1 MSNLPSFKNVAVVGM
16 HFRGEHA
23 KKFAA
28 ELQPGDE
35 LFLEREPDNPY
46 DQNAIKVMVFEN
58 GNYWHLGYINRTDA
72 AWISPY
78 LENPS
83 ITPKVEVERVAP
95 AGTGKNT
102 NLYPFVTITLEEAE
116 VA

>member
-1 MSNLPSFKNVAVVGM
+1 MPNLPSFENVAVVGM

-28 ELQPGDE
+28 ELQPGDT
-35 LFLEREPDNPY
+35 LLLEREPDNPY
-46 DQNAIKVMVFEN
+46 DQNAIKVLVPADEP
-58 GNYWHLGYINRTDA
+58 WHLGYINRTDA

-78 LENPS
+78 LENPA
-83 ITPKVEVERVAP
+83 ITPRVEVERVAP